1 MNVIGRSGPY
11 SLNRLSMSSSV
22 ISAKG
27 LSNAAPAAARSF
39 STLLKMRANTSLAR
53 PRPSDPQAD
62 EPERVALVEDHHQ
75 G

>member
-1 MNVIGRSGPY
+1 
-11 SLNRLSMSSSV
+11 V